1 MFRVL
6 STYAGSYASSAN
18 PKDTHTRGGVGR
30 LTPSF
35 STDRGVPRLPQ
46 WMTRC
51 VNTTAEPVSA
61 GTAVMC

>member
-1 MFRVL
+1 MRAL

-18 PKDTHTRGGVGR
+18 PNDTHTRGGVLG
-30 LTPSF
+30 PS
-35 STDRGVPRLPQ
+35 SALLGVPLLPQ
-46 WMTRC
+46 WMTLC